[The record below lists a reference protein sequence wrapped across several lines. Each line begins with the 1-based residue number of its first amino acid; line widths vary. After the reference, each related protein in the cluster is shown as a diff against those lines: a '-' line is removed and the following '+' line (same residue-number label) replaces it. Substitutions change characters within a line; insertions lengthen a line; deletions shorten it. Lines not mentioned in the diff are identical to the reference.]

1 MDLIEDFV
9 TATSNMASPLQFRRW
24 SAISMVSSALTRRVW
39 TCIEDDLKLFPNTY
53 IILVSIPG
61 IGKSRPM
68 DMVGDIL
75 IALPWISMSPDEVT
89 RQRTIQDIADVFP
102 ESAKEGDAS
111 YFFLVSEMATFMP
124 EADASWMQAIAR
136 LWDCPRRPYHKAIKT
151 GERTDDMIYNAYVN
165 LLFGAQPSWF
175 AEGFPKSSYEMGL
188 PARIFFIYAEGKPQR
203 ELFRRRKQLQDGG
216 ELERNL
222 RLLRG
227 RQGEVRWEER
237 AEKAFIKWM
246 DAGCP
251 PEVDDPLMKGYNT
264 RRDMHAG
271 KLALIVACARAHKVI
286 ELGDLEQA
294 WKYMFEAE
302 VDMPTALTNAGGN
315 IYRMQE
321 ETIVAFV
328 EAEWER
334 TKRPVHERVVRRRL
348 GRVVSTL
355 MVERIVNETIAQG
368 RLKTLYDSNNRAPNR
383 LLKPGVK

>member
-9 TATSNMASPLQFRRW
+9 AATSNMASPIQFRRW
-24 SAISMVSSALTRRVW
+24 SAISMVSSALSRRVW

-68 DMVGDIL
+68 DMVAELLDEMS
-75 IALPWISMSPDEVT
+75 WITFAPDEVT

-102 ESAKEGDAS
+102 EGAKEGDAS
-111 YFFLVSEMATFMP
+111 FFFFIPEMATFMP
-124 EADASWMQAIAR
+124 EADAAWMQAIAR

-151 GERTDDMIYNAYVN
+151 GERTDDVIYNAYVN

-175 AEGFPKSSYEMGL
+175 AEGFPKSSYEMGF
-188 PARIFFIYAEGKPQR
+188 PARVFFIYAEGKPQR
-203 ELFRRRKQLQDGG
+203 KLFRRRKQLQDGG
-216 ELERNL
+216 AIKVGVRSL
-222 RLLRG
+222 RTRT
-227 RQGEVRWEER
+227 GEVRWEER
-237 AEKAFIKWM
+237 AEEAFIKWM
-246 DAGCP
+246 DEGCP
-251 PEVDDPLMKGYNT
+251 PEIDDPLMKGYNT

-271 KLALIVACARAHKVI
+271 KLALIVACARGHKVI

-302 VDMPTALTNAGGN
+302 KDMPTALTNAGGN

-321 ETIVAFV
+321 ETIVNFV
-328 EAEWER
+328 QAEWER
-334 TKRPVHERVVRRRL
+334 TKRPVHERIVRQRL
-348 GRVVSTL
+348 GRVVNTL
-355 MVERIVNETIAQG
+355 MVERIVNELIAQG
-368 RLKTLYDSNNRAPNR
+368 RLKTLYMSGNRAPNR